1 MDRVDLKSFIL
12 NEALRLR
19 IRLCPSTGRGV
30 APFNRIAISL
40 LLSFY
45 LAFLVLPVAL
55 AEVPD
60 RLSDEAGQIVLK
72 QHDRDGVI
80 IGEYY
85 QYLPA
90 GSSADY
96 RIPMPIGSKPLTMVV
111 LVHGSINSDQ
121 GARTAALNYLNRYKA
136 DADSQWFAVIAPV
149 FNQTDFGGD
158 SGPLGGYRGMIG
170 RHRSGVEPRVSDAD
184 GFVNAILDAYQHK
197 HPEIFSRKALFYGH
211 SAGGQFLSRYLVTH
225 PDRVAAMV
233 ISSAGTYPFPD
244 RSIRWTDGMD
254 SMRRYTISWGSD
266 RDFEFYPSES
276 LFKRAARLPVT
287 VMVGDSED
295 CTIIPNASLTPGYDD
310 GSNGVGPCC
319 PEGGLNLIWYSGT
332 GFAVS
337 IGPCRKRPEWSPTGA
352 GTNHMRGRLWVQ
364 AMQDFAGLRPSDQR
378 IEFESAH
385 NVRHSSAQTQPL
397 ALPILMSS
405 KPSKFNIDWLCS
417 TMAPELIRKNRNN
430 KTTKC
435 LKGKENRYVYKNI

>member
-1 MDRVDLKSFIL
+1 MINARSFIFTTL
-12 NEALRLR
+12 LRMWIWTCQKTKIDAELFKRQSMFAIFALALACMG
-19 IRLCPSTGRGV
+19 ISD
-30 APFNRIAISL
+30 AI
-40 LLSFY
+40 
-45 LAFLVLPVAL
+45 

-60 RLSDEAGQIVLK
+60 QLSNEAGQIVLK
-72 QHDRDGVI
+72 QLDRDGVI

-121 GARTAALNYLNRYKA
+121 GARTTALNYLNRYKT

-158 SGPLGGYRGMIG
+158 SGPPGGLGGYRGMIG
-170 RHRSGVEPRVSDAD
+170 RHRSGVEHRVSDAD
-184 GFVNAILDAYQHK
+184 GFVNAILDGYQHK

-225 PDRVAAMV
+225 PERVAAMV

-244 RSIRWTDGMD
+244 GSIKWTDGMD
-254 SMRRYTISWGSD
+254 SIRQHTISWGSD

-276 LFKRAARLPVT
+276 LFKRAAHLPVT

-295 CTIIPNASLTPGYDD
+295 CTITPNASFTPGYDD

-319 PEGGLNLIWYSGT
+319 PEGGLDLVWYSGT
-332 GFAVS
+332 GFTVS

-352 GTNHMRGRLWVQ
+352 GTNHLRGRLWVQ

-378 IEFESAH
+378 IEFESPQ

-397 ALPILMSS
+397 ALPILMSN

-417 TMAPELIRKNRNN
+417 TMAPVLIR
-430 KTTKC
+430 
-435 LKGKENRYVYKNI
+435 